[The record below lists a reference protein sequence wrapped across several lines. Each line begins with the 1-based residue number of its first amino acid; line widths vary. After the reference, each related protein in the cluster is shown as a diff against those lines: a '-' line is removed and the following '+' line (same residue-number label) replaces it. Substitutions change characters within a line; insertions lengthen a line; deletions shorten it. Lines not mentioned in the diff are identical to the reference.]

1 MSPAPIRH
9 STSTGTLLA
18 VISDALVV
26 RLIRG
31 ACWRSFKPV
40 SEARERD
47 GEVVIVKRANGAD
60 L

>member
-1 MSPAPIRH
+1 M
-9 STSTGTLLA
+9 LA
-18 VISDALVV
+18 IFQAL
-26 RLIRG
+26 
-31 ACWRSFKPV
+31 